1 MAEPLPVGK
10 LPPDLMRR
18 VLAHAPCDD
27 PRVVVGPGV
36 GLDCA
41 VVDPGGGSL
50 LVYKSDPITFA
61 AEAIG
66 EYLVRINT
74 NDIATT
80 GAVPRWLLITLL
92 LPEGRTTAE
101 GAEALLEG
109 IYAACREAGIAVL
122 GGHSEVT
129 HGLDRPIAV
138 GTLVG
143 EVDREGLVQ
152 PSGARPGNRILVTK
166 GVPIETT
173 AILANEFPERLRGV
187 LSAAELEEA
196 RDYLAEPGLDVLR
209 DAQTA
214 LGAGRVTAMHDP
226 TEGGLV
232 TALWELAEASG
243 RALEVELN
251 RVPVPPLAA
260 RVCGAFGIDPLAAI
274 ASGALLLAV
283 EAEDVPAVT
292 AALAESGIPAA
303 DIGRVAE
310 GPWGVRG
317 PDGRTLPQPERDEIG
332 RVYEA

>member
-1 MAEPLPVGK
+1 MADPLPVGK

-41 VVDPGGGSL
+41 VVDAGGGNL

-101 GAEALLEG
+101 GAETLLEG
-109 IYAACREAGIAVL
+109 IYTACREAGIAVL

-129 HGLDRPIAV
+129 YGLDRPIAV

-143 EVDREGLVQ
+143 EVGRESLVQ
-152 PSGARPGNRILVTK
+152 PSGACPGNRLLVTK

-173 AILANEFPERLRGV
+173 AILANEFPERLAGV
-187 LSAAELEEA
+187 LSPAELQEA
-196 RDYLAEPGLDVLR
+196 RDYLADPGLDVLR
-209 DAQTA
+209 DAQMA

-243 RALEVELN
+243 RALEVDLT
-251 RVPVPPLAA
+251 RVPVPSLAA
-260 RVCGAFGIDPLAAI
+260 RACEAFGLDPLATI
-274 ASGALLLAV
+274 ASGSLLLTVA
-283 EAEDVPAVT
+283 AEDVPAVI

-303 DIGRVAE
+303 DIGQVAE
-310 GPWGVRG
+310 GPWQVRG
-317 PDGRTLPQPERDEIG
+317 PDGRKIPQPERDEIG
-332 RVYEA
+332 KVYET